1 MRFALTYVFQFIS
14 VGLLN
19 GKFIVDEI
27 LGGEED
33 TAMSSVLFDN
43 VLLSMIYSL
52 E

>member
-1 MRFALTYVFQFIS
+1 MRFALTYVFKFIS
-14 VGLLN
+14 VLN

>member
-1 MRFALTYVFQFIS
+1 MRFSLTYVFKFIS
-14 VGLLN
+14 ILN

-33 TAMSSVLFDN
+33 TAMSAVLFDN